1 MVAILWLG
9 CVISALA
16 VVYES
21 HLARRATANLENAR
35 RELNALQVES
45 GQLLLEKSSL
55 TAYSRVEN
63 AASSQLQ
70 MINPNNVR
78 FIALP
83 KDAL

>member
-1 MVAILWLG
+1 MISLLWLG
-9 CVISALA
+9 CVVSALA

-21 HLARRATANLENAR
+21 HLARKATSDLENAR

-45 GQLLLEKSSL
+45 GQLLLEKSSM

-63 AASSQLQ
+63 VAGSQLH
-70 MINPNNVR
+70 MINPSNVR